1 MQWLTS
7 IAHRAVSGH
16 QYYTLTHWVSRTIYP
31 AQLIQ
36 VVVASSSLARFGG
49 KVRRLIPRL
58 QCFLLLLSSL
68 FLSGDQLART
78 NSTLYASVSSKW
90 LSELR
95 RLWLSAP

>member
-58 QCFLLLLSSL
+58 QCFLLLSSL
-68 FLSGDQLART
+68 FLSQLART
-78 NSTLYASVSSKW
+78 NSTLWGQDQSTMAQRADETS
-90 LSELR
+90 
-95 RLWLSAP
+95 